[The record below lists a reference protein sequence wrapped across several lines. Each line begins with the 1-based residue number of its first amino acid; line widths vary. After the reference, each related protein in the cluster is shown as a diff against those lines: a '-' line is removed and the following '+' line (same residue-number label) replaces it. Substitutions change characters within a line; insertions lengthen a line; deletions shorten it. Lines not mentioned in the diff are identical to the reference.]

1 MAKRDAERSRQNILA
16 AAEQEFSEKGFF
28 GARVDEIAAKA
39 QINKRMIY
47 AYFTDKE
54 GLYMQVLFQV
64 YGRMEEVERSLIA
77 RQYTG
82 KELVTALIGAY
93 FDFLRDNPTFVNILM
108 WENLNQAQYLR
119 ELENSRIE
127 RDTIRYFVSALEQG
141 RANGIFRPDID
152 PMQTVLSM
160 ITICFANF
168 SNQHTLSK
176 LFSQDLTSEDN
187 IKQRKQHTVNIMV
200 AYLCNY
206 PKEEINNGNNHLE

>member
-28 GARVDEIAAKA
+28 GARVDEIAARA

-54 GLYMQVLFQV
+54 GLYKQVLFQV

-77 RQYTG
+77 RKYSG
-82 KELVTALIGAY
+82 KEMVTALIGAY
-93 FDFLRDNPTFVNILM
+93 FDFLQDNPTFVNILM
-108 WENLNQAQYLR
+108 WENLNRAQYLR

-127 RDTIRYFVSALEQG
+127 RDTIRYFVSALEAG
-141 RANGIFRPDID
+141 RVGGIFRPDID
-152 PMQTVLSM
+152 PMQTVMSM
-160 ITICFANF
+160 ITVCFANF

-176 LFSQDLTSEDN
+176 LFGQDLTSKDS
-187 IKQRKQHTVNIMV
+187 IQQRKQHTVNIMV
-200 AYLCNY
+200 AYLCNN
-206 PKEEINNGNNHLE
+206 PKEEINNANDHLE